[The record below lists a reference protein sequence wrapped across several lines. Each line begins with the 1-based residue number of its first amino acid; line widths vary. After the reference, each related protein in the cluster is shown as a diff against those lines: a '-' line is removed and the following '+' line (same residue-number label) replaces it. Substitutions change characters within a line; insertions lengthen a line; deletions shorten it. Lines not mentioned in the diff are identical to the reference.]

1 MSKTSHVFIMNMY
14 ILGIIFAISTVGATE
29 AHWNLEISGLSE
41 ISPIKS
47 GSRVPITVT
56 VSPDTSVSE
65 VTVMCPSL
73 GIITSDSDAP
83 YEFIISFP
91 EQGEGLYEL
100 TAFTVTGGEPLLL
113 SKTIRIRLTRGLT
126 PVELSGDP
134 SEIAFLHQGQAFGL
148 RVSATFFDG
157 TRGDITSDPST
168 AYTSDNETAVTV
180 NSRGIVLAKAPGA
193 ATITVRHQGLSL
205 AIPVTVPNAR
215 RGDLNADGL
224 VDQDDVN
231 FLLSLPAGT
240 VATGDF
246 DARDLNRDGKIDSA
260 DAEVLSATCESRC
273 ILAERILRIGA
284 VVNGASF
291 HPEALAPGGLFT
303 IFTSDLTDAE
313 YTVDKLPLPVSL
325 GGVSVRVNGAPV
337 PLLYVGPTQVNAQL
351 PYDTPVGE
359 ATISLLSTS
368 AESLDGKVAVK
379 PAGPGI
385 FLWSEGRAVVQNQD
399 YTLNTPSNPAR
410 PGGILIVYFTGQG
423 VPDRPVASGTPS
435 PTDPLARTVLP
446 TAATIGGLPADVFY
460 SGLAPGFAGLS
471 QANIRVPNLPTGEF
485 LIRLTIDGVISNEGK
500 ISVLADPKP
509 PVPATEMEFL
519 LIPSGE
525 FWMGCSVGDTECRSD
540 EHPRHLVRIAK
551 PFELGKYEVTQS
563 QWEAV
568 MGANPSHFK
577 GPHLPVDSVNWGDTQ
592 LFLDKLNARND
603 GYRYRLPTEAEWEYA
618 ARAGSAS
625 ARDGDLNAIAW
636 HGANSGGTTHPVGQK
651 QPNAWGLNDMF
662 GNVTEYCGDWYSATW
677 YGDSPTEDPKGPSS
691 GLGRV
696 QRGGSWGDSGAD
708 NGAYWFRVSNRI
720 WSDDS
725 ADGTSRSG
733 NFGFRCVRERK

>member
-1 MSKTSHVFIMNMY
+1 MIEKIITSAVRQLIAVLVLANCVTTHAQVESALLIHGLTDNARVTAGSKVSV
-14 ILGIIFAISTVGATE
+14 AVAVPP
-29 AHWNLEISGLSE
+29 NL
-41 ISPIKS
+41 
-47 GSRVPITVT
+47 T
-56 VSPDTSVSE
+56 VSE
-65 VTVMCPSL
+65 VTIISPSL
-73 GIITSDSDAP
+73 GIILSDKDAP
-83 YEFIISFP
+83 YEFIVPLP
-91 EQGEGLYEL
+91 EHEEGLHEL
-100 TAFTVTGGEPLLL
+100 TAFAIEGGEPRLLW
-113 SKTIRIRLTRGLT
+113 KTIHIRLTRGLM
-126 PVELSGDP
+126 PLGLSCEPDDI
-134 SEIAFLHQGQAFGL
+134 SFAYQGQAMTL
-148 RVSATFFDG
+148 RVTASYFDG
-157 TRGDITSDPST
+157 TRGDITTDPLT

-231 FLLSLPAGT
+231 LLLSIPAGT

-246 DARDLNRDGKIDSA
+246 DARDLNGDGKIDSA
-260 DAEVLSATCESRC
+260 DAEVLSATCEARC

-291 HPEALAPGGLFT
+291 QPETLAAGGLFT
-303 IFTSDLTDAE
+303 IFTSDLADAE
-313 YTVDKLPLPVSL
+313 YTADELPLPLSL
-325 GGVSVRVNGAPV
+325 GGVTVKVNGAPV

-351 PYDTPVGE
+351 PYGTPVGE
-359 ATISLLSTS
+359 ATISLLTEN
-368 AESLDGKVAVK
+368 AESLDAKVAVK
-379 PAGPGI
+379 QAGPGI

-399 YTLNTPSNPAR
+399 YTLNTPNNPAL
-410 PGGILIVYFTGQG
+410 PGGILILYFTGQG
-423 VPDRPVASGTPS
+423 VPDRPVASGAPA
-435 PTDPLARTVLP
+435 PANPLARTMLP
-446 TAATIGGLPADVFY
+446 TAATIGGLPADVLY
-460 SGLAPGFAGLS
+460 SGLTPGFAGLS
-471 QANIRVPNLPTGEF
+471 QANIRVPNLPSGEF
-485 LIRLTIDGVISNEGK
+485 LIGLTIDGVMSNEGK
-500 ISVLADPKP
+500 ISILADPKP
-509 PVPATEMEFL
+509 LVPSTEMEFL

-696 QRGGSWGDSGAD
+696 QRGGSWGDNGAD
-708 NGAYWFRVSNRI
+708 NGSYWFRVSNRI